1 MAKQLDTYGSAS
13 QNHRGYTIPRQTDT
27 VQYGG
32 EIHLS
37 WRYVWIFKEENS
49 HVAIAN
55 RMFEMCLL
63 NMFMAKEA
71 ITSEVFSRGESDWF
85 QFIRNN
91 MLDMKLVLKKFVEY
105 FNEILQR
112 KGWKLYRKIR
122 T

>member
-1 MAKQLDTYGSAS
+1 
-13 QNHRGYTIPRQTDT
+13 
-27 VQYGG
+27 
-32 EIHLS
+32 
-37 WRYVWIFKEENS
+37 
-49 HVAIAN
+49 
-55 RMFEMCLL
+55 
-63 NMFMAKEA
+63 MFMAKEA
-71 ITSEVFSRGESDWF
+71 ITSEVFSRGESDRF